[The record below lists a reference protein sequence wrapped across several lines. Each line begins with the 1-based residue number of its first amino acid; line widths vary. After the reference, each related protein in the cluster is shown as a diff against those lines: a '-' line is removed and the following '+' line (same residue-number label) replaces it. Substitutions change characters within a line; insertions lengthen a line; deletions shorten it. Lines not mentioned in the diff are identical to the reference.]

1 MTLDIP
7 TGLGATLAFLLGASV
22 GSFACVAAYRL
33 PRDLSIVS
41 PRSFCE
47 TCERAIPW
55 WANIPILAY
64 LGLRGRCVMCGAPIP
79 FRHFLAEISLGV
91 TALYLFLAFP
101 LPDAFARFVLCAALW
116 IVAIIDYDWRLI
128 PNLITWPGMLVG
140 FLAASFMMPE
150 IGWKSSLLGILF
162 GGGVLFGTGFL
173 YQLVRGREGVGLG
186 DVWLLGMVGGFLG
199 WQGVFFTLF
208 IGSVIGAV
216 GGIAL
221 ALSTGGASA
230 SPAPLGDPATDP
242 EEADVSILRTEVPF
256 GPYLALAAGV
266 FTLFQAQLTHWYLGS

>member
-1 MTLDIP
+1 MTLDMP
-7 TGLGATLAFLLGASV
+7 TGLGATVAFLLGASV
-22 GSFACVAAYRL
+22 GSFACVVGYRL

-47 TCERAIPW
+47 RCERAIPW

-79 FRHFLAEISLGV
+79 FRHFLAEISLAII
-91 TALYLFLAFP
+91 ALYLFLAFP
-101 LPDAFARFVLCAALW
+101 LPDAIARFVLCAALW

-128 PNLITWPGMLVG
+128 PNLITWPGMIVG
-140 FLAASFMMPE
+140 FLAASLMMPE
-150 IGWKSSLLGILF
+150 IGWKSSLLGIVF
-162 GGGVLFGTGFL
+162 GGGVLFGTGYL

-199 WQGVFFTLF
+199 WQGVFFTMF
-208 IGSVIGAV
+208 VGSVIGAI
-216 GGIAL
+216 GGVAL
-221 ALSTGGASA
+221 ALTGGVSA
-230 SPAPLGDPATDP
+230 TPGPLGDPASDP
-242 EEADVSILRTEVPF
+242 KEADVSIMRTEVPF

-266 FTLFQAQLTHWYLGS
+266 FTLFQAQLTHWYLG